1 MQISGIL
8 TSVQI
13 NEDRPGDS
21 ANIRVDAP
29 DRTSRLI
36 AIYGL
41 LPAEVKELA
50 PYLGAPVSI
59 VINPDNSNGEAL

>member
-29 DRTSRLI
+29 DRTLRFI

-41 LPAEVKELA
+41 MPAEVKELA
-50 PYLGAPVSI
+50 PYLGGPVSI
-59 VINPDNSNGEAL
+59 VINPDNSKVEAL